1 MRNSTKVLIGIL
13 IILIITLV
21 VYVTY
26 IFTQEKTVIEDK
38 PEEKNVINEVE
49 EQNVVNEI
57 DTNVVEENTTTNTES
72 TESSESSETSVEPT
86 QNYVGK
92 EEQES
97 SEQSGTEN
105 PEQTAIDFAKE
116 KWGETSNSY
125 NFVVENVEG
134 NIYHIAVIS
143 NAITIAYM
151 DVDLET
157 GEVTE
162 N

>member
-1 MRNSTKVLIGIL
+1 MRNSTKMLIGTLLIL
-13 IILIITLV
+13 ILILLG
-21 VYVTY
+21 YVTY
-26 IFTQEKTVIEDK
+26 IFIQ
-38 PEEKNVINEVE
+38 EKNVIENETEEENIVNEIE

-57 DTNVVEENTTTNTES
+57 DTNVVEKNTVTNTES
-72 TESSESSETSVEPT
+72 NESTETSVQPN

-97 SEQSGTEN
+97 NEQSGTEN

-116 KWGETSNSY
+116 KWGETSSSY

-134 NIYHIAVIS
+134 NVYHIAVIS

>member
-1 MRNSTKVLIGIL
+1 MRTSTKVLIGIL
-13 IILIITLV
+13 IILLITLIA
-21 VYVTY
+21 YVTY
-26 IFTQEKTVIEDK
+26 IFTQEKSVVENNT
-38 PEEKNVINEVE
+38 EEENVVNEIE
-49 EQNVVNEI
+49 EQNVINEI

-72 TESSESSETSVEPT
+72 NESTETNVEPT

-116 KWGETSNSY
+116 KWGETSSSY

-134 NIYHIAVIS
+134 NAVIS

-162 N
+162 K

>member
-1 MRNSTKVLIGIL
+1 MRTSTKVLIGIL
-13 IILIITLV
+13 IILLITLIA
-21 VYVTY
+21 YVTY
-26 IFTQEKTVIEDK
+26 IFTQEKSVVENNT
-38 PEEKNVINEVE
+38 EEENVVNEIE
-49 EQNVVNEI
+49 EQNVINEI

-72 TESSESSETSVEPT
+72 NESTETNVEPT

-116 KWGETSNSY
+116 KWGETSSSY

-134 NIYHIAVIS
+134 NVYHIAVIS

-162 N
+162 K

>member
-1 MRNSTKVLIGIL
+1 MRNSTKVLIGVLLIL
-13 IILIITLV
+13 ILILLG
-21 VYVTY
+21 YVTY
-26 IFTQEKTVIEDK
+26 IFIQEKTVIENET
-38 PEEKNVINEVE
+38 EEKNIVNEIE

-57 DTNVVEENTTTNTES
+57 NTNVAEENTVTNTES
-72 TESSESSETSVEPT
+72 NESTETSVELN

-97 SEQSGTEN
+97 NEQSGTEN

-116 KWGETSNSY
+116 KWGETSSSY

-134 NIYHIAVIS
+134 NVYHIAVIS

>member
-1 MRNSTKVLIGIL
+1 MRTSTKVLIGIL
-13 IILIITLV
+13 IILLITLIA
-21 VYVTY
+21 YVTY
-26 IFTQEKTVIEDK
+26 IFTQEKSVVENNT
-38 PEEKNVINEVE
+38 EEENVVNETE
-49 EQNVVNEI
+49 EQNVINEI

-72 TESSESSETSVEPT
+72 DESTETTVEPT

-116 KWGETSNSY
+116 KWGETSSSY

-134 NIYHIAVIS
+134 NVYHIAVIS

-162 N
+162 K